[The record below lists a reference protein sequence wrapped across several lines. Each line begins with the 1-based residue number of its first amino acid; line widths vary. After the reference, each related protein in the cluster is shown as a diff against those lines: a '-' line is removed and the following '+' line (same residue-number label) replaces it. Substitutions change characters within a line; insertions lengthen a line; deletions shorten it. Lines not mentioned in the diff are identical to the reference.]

1 MEENVLRGV
10 ALLDEKVPDWKL
22 RVRGKSLDMESPY
35 KDILGWLFGSY
46 HRGLGWLGL
55 GSKDSVYYGFNPPED
70 SKQLY
75 LDLTQLWKEQL

>member
-1 MEENVLRGV
+1 MIENVLRGV
-10 ALLDEKVPDWKL
+10 VLLNERVPNWKPKVNGELLDMD
-22 RVRGKSLDMESPY
+22 SPY
-35 KDILGWLFGSY
+35 RDILGQLFGSY